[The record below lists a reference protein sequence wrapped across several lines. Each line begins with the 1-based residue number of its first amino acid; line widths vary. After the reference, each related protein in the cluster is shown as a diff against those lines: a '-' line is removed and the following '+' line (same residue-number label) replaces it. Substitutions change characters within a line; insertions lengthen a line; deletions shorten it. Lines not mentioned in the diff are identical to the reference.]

1 MKNFF
6 KQRKEL
12 FEIHNSFLQ
21 NNYVALW
28 DALNFFNER
37 KRKIRMKKNH
47 SLILRKKNIETAIHM
62 GVELF

>member
-21 NNYVALW
+21 KNYVALW